1 MHPHRPIFKLR
12 LQPSPPTQKVGGT
25 YTHEAIRSHGHPPR
39 LSKEDALKTNGY
51 KQWMFK
57 VPRPKQQQS
66 TTSTGT
72 RPKTNVG
79 LPYMRGTSEA
89 LTRVFKAH
97 GVGTYHRPIN
107 TIRSI
112 LVHPKDKTPDAQKCG
127 LVYQV
132 ECPEC
137 LLTYIGETGRMLAT
151 RMKDHL
157 NLRNPLTAVGEH
169 CAHEHHTITKDSV
182 SILAREDR
190 KVREA
195 IEIKIGQP
203 AMNRDQGY
211 ELPPHLR

>member
-1 MHPHRPIFKLR
+1 
-12 LQPSPPTQKVGGT
+12 
-25 YTHEAIRSHGHPPR
+25 
-39 LSKEDALKTNGY
+39 
-51 KQWMFK
+51 MFK

-72 RPKTNVG
+72 RPKTNAG

-107 TIRSI
+107 TIQSI

-137 LLTYIGETGRMLAT
+137 PLTYIGETGRMLAT

-182 SILAREDR
+182 RTLAREDSWLKR

-211 ELPPHLR
+211 ELPPSTMNFCCHVIAAKAVT